1 MIYLYLE
8 SRQTQIS
15 KDVLF
20 TKVHQSNLTT
30 AISGLPKD
38 VIVRRGNQKVA
49 ALAKDQDWSR
59 ISVGA
64 GAELRILFCIV
75 EDKVAIGLHDGLHD
89 AFAGSG

>member
-20 TKVHQSNLTT
+20 TKVHQSTLTT

-38 VIVRRGNQKVA
+38 VIVRRDDHKVA
-49 ALAKDQDWSR
+49 ALAKDQN
-59 ISVGA
+59 
-64 GAELRILFCIV
+64 
-75 EDKVAIGLHDGLHD
+75 
-89 AFAGSG
+89 